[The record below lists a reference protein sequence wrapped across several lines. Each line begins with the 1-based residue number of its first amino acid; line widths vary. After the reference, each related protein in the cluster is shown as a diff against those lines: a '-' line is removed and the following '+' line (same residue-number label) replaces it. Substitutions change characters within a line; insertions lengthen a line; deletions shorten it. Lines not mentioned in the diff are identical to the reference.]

1 MLSILQVHGSMSVR
15 DNVSGYFMC
24 VGRLIYLYNTH
35 GMNISI
41 GLRVVASFKFH
52 CSALAKM
59 TYHLYN

>member
-1 MLSILQVHGSMSVR
+1 MSAR

-24 VGRLIYLYNTH
+24 VGCLIYLYITH

-41 GLRVVASFKFH
+41 GLCVVASFKFH
-52 CSALAKM
+52 CSALTKM